1 MEYGLHNE
9 VVTDF
14 EDIGDRILPW
24 GYQRDKL
31 RAEIKQNF
39 PQNFNPTVSST
50 TATINQRP
58 MTNVR

>member
-1 MEYGLHNE
+1 M
-9 VVTDF
+9 VFISVATDF
-14 EDIGDRILPW
+14 EDIGDRILRY

-39 PQNFNPTVSST
+39 LQNFNPTVSST
-50 TATINQRP
+50 SAATINQLP